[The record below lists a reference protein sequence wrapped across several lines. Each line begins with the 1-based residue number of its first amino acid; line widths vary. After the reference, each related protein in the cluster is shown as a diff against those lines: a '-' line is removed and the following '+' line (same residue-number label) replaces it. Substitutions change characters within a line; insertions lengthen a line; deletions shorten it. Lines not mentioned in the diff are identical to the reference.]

1 MVSALNLANLAYFTM
16 QAEEKDGYMGNLSQ
30 FLQRQNATLQAKE
43 KLDKEKREK
52 ARRDKEEKEK
62 EELERKLKRE
72 EKNSIRREKQRIE
85 DQGKIKEGKQ
95 QKEEKLNWNG
105 QGKINGGKQ
114 QEEKL
119 NWKGKGKI
127 NGGKR
132 QKEEKLNWKQER
144 KIKQAKLQKEEEEQ
158 IIKGS
163 SSAIPS
169 TNIGFKMLQQMGY
182 NPGLA
187 LGKDGQGRLEPIGID
202 IKRSRTGLGKD
213 DVEKQKKI
221 AMAKEMERNT
231 QENRMTEQN
240 MMSDFRDRRKQLW
253 QSRKIMSTYKK
264 VSATLAQLEGVDL
277 VPDKD
282 DKAKKQEEGVD
293 EAEEDEEDE
302 VTAEELL
309 ELLNRL
315 RIEFNYC
322 FYCGCQYESADAL
335 ISNCPGAEEEDH

>member
-1 MVSALNLANLAYFTM
+1 M
-16 QAEEKDGYMGNLSQ
+16 QAEEEDGYMGNLSQ
-30 FLQRQNATLQAKE
+30 FLQRQNSTLQAKE
-43 KLDKEKREK
+43 KLEKEKREK
-52 ARRDKEEKEK
+52 AKRDKEEKEK

-72 EKNSIRREKQRIE
+72 EKNRIKREKQHIN

-95 QKEEKLNWNG
+95 QKEEKLNWKG
-105 QGKINGGKQ
+105 QGKIK
-114 QEEKL
+114 
-119 NWKGKGKI
+119 
-127 NGGKR
+127 GGKR

-144 KIKQAKLQKEEEEQ
+144 NIKKAKLQKEEEEQ

-169 TNIGFKMLQQMGY
+169 TNIGFKMMQQMGY

-187 LGKDGQGRLEPIGID
+187 LGKDGQGRLEPVGID
-202 IKRSRTGLGKD
+202 IKRSRTGLGRD
-213 DVEKQKKI
+213 DVEKEKKI

-231 QENRMTEQN
+231 QENRRTEHN

-253 QSRKIMSTYKK
+253 KSRKIMSTYKK

-277 VPDKD
+277 GPDTD

-293 EAEEDEEDE
+293 GAEEDEEDE

-322 FYCGCQYESADAL
+322 FYCGFQYESADAL
-335 ISNCPGAEEEDH
+335 ISGCPGVEEEDH

>member
-1 MVSALNLANLAYFTM
+1 M

-30 FLQRQNATLQAKE
+30 FLQRQNSTLQAKE
-43 KLDKEKREK
+43 KLEKEKREK
-52 ARRDKEEKEK
+52 AKRDKEEKEK

-72 EKNSIRREKQRIE
+72 EKNRIKREKQHIN
-85 DQGKIKEGKQ
+85 DQGKIKDGKQ
-95 QKEEKLNWNG
+95 QKEEKLNWKG
-105 QGKINGGKQ
+105 QGKIK
-114 QEEKL
+114 
-119 NWKGKGKI
+119 
-127 NGGKR
+127 GGKR

-144 KIKQAKLQKEEEEQ
+144 NIKKAKLQKEEEEQ

-169 TNIGFKMLQQMGY
+169 TNIGFKMMQQMGY

-187 LGKDGQGRLEPIGID
+187 LGKDGQGRLEPVGID
-202 IKRSRTGLGKD
+202 IKRSRTGLGRD
-213 DVEKQKKI
+213 DVEKEKKI

-231 QENRMTEQN
+231 QENRMTEHN

-253 QSRKIMSTYKK
+253 KSRKIMSTYKK

-277 VPDKD
+277 GLDRD

-335 ISNCPGAEEEDH
+335 ISGCPGVEEEDH

>member
-1 MVSALNLANLAYFTM
+1 M

-30 FLQRQNATLQAKE
+30 FLQRQNSTLQAKE
-43 KLDKEKREK
+43 KLEKEKREK
-52 ARRDKEEKEK
+52 AKRDKEEKEK

-72 EKNSIRREKQRIE
+72 EKNRIKREKQHIN
-85 DQGKIKEGKQ
+85 DQGKIK
-95 QKEEKLNWNG
+95 
-105 QGKINGGKQ
+105 
-114 QEEKL
+114 
-119 NWKGKGKI
+119 
-127 NGGKR
+127 GGKR

-144 KIKQAKLQKEEEEQ
+144 NIKKAKLQKEEEEQ

-169 TNIGFKMLQQMGY
+169 TNIGFKMMQQMGY

-187 LGKDGQGRLEPIGID
+187 LGKDGQGRLEPVGID
-202 IKRSRTGLGKD
+202 IKRSRTGLGRD
-213 DVEKQKKI
+213 DVEKEKKI

-231 QENRMTEQN
+231 QENRRTEHN

-253 QSRKIMSTYKK
+253 KSRKIMSTYKK

-277 VPDKD
+277 GPDTD

-322 FYCGCQYESADAL
+322 FYCGFQYESADAL
-335 ISNCPGAEEEDH
+335 ISGCPGVEEEDH